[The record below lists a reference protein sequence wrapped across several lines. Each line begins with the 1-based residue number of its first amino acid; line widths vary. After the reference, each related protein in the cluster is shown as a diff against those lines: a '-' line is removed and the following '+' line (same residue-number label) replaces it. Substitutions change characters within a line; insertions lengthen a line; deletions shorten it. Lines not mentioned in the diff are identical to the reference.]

1 MTLMKGDFNMKRSMI
16 YKLFSAI
23 PTIETPRLI
32 LRGMRV
38 SDAGDMYAYAR
49 REDVTRYLT
58 WEPHPDMAHTKEYL
72 TYIGQRYRTGDF
84 YDWAVV
90 CKEDGHMIGTAGFTK
105 FDFSSDSAEIGYV
118 INPDYHGKGYATE
131 AVEAVLRF
139 GFEELHLHRIEARFM
154 KDNYRSLKLMQR
166 VGMTLEGYARE
177 SIFLK
182 GAYQTIGHCSILQH
196 EYFSK

>member
-1 MTLMKGDFNMKRSMI
+1 MKRSTI

-23 PTIETPRLI
+23 PTIETPRLT
-32 LRGMRV
+32 LRGMKV
-38 SDAGDMYAYAR
+38 SDAQDMYAYAQ

-58 WEPHPDMAHTKEYL
+58 WEPHPDVAHTKEYL

-90 CKEDGHMIGTAGFTK
+90 CKEDGRMIGTAGFTK
-105 FDFSSDSAEIGYV
+105 FDFTANSAEIGYV
-118 INPDYHGKGYATE
+118 LNPDYHGKGYGTE

-139 GFEELHLHRIEARFM
+139 GFEELALHRMEARFM
-154 KDNYRSLKLMQR
+154 KENHRSLQLMER

-177 SIFLK
+177 ALLIK
-182 GAYQTIGHCSILQH
+182 GVYRTIGYCSILRD
-196 EYFSK
+196 EYFNDH

>member
-1 MTLMKGDFNMKRSMI
+1 MKRTLI
-16 YKLFSAI
+16 YRMFSAI

-32 LRGMRV
+32 MRGMKV
-38 SDAGDMYAYAR
+38 SDTEDMYAYAC

-58 WEPHPDMAHTKEYL
+58 WEPHPDMKHTKEYL

-90 CKEDGHMIGTAGFTK
+90 CKADNHMIGTCGFTK
-105 FDFSSDSAEIGYV
+105 FDFASDSAEIGYV
-118 INPDYHGKGYATE
+118 INPDYHGKGYGTE

-139 GFEELHLHRIEARFM
+139 GFEELHLHRMEARFI
-154 KDNYRSLKLMQR
+154 KENTPSLRLMER

-177 SIFLK
+177 SLFLK
-182 GAYQTIGHCSILQH
+182 GKYQTIGYCSILKS
-196 EYFSK
+196 EYES